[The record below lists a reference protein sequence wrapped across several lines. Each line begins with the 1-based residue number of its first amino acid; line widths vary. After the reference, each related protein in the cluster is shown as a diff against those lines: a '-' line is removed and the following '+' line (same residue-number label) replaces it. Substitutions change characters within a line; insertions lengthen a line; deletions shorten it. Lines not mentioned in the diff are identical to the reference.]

1 MTDMTDT
8 TNVITIARQGPPP
21 RQVGK
26 TPLLLALLAAPVA
39 WSLHLLLNY
48 GFTSHYC
55 FPGLTL
61 HGPAGLG
68 WLWPVTIAID
78 LIAIAICV
86 LAALLSYRN
95 WREAPRVLPVDAEVE
110 TGEGRSRFLALWGM
124 MTSALLAAAI
134 IFDFVGLWVLPL
146 C

>member
-1 MTDMTDT
+1 MSDT
-8 TNVITIARQGPPP
+8 TNVITLARHGPPP

-26 TPLLLALLAAPVA
+26 ASLLMGLLAPPVA
-39 WSLHLLLNY
+39 WGLHLLLNY
-48 GFTSHYC
+48 GLSSHFC

-61 HGPAGLG
+61 RSPAGLG
-68 WLWPVTIAID
+68 WLWPVVIAID
-78 LIAIAICV
+78 LIAIAVCV
-86 LAALLSYRN
+86 LAALLSWRN
-95 WREAPRVLPVDAEVE
+95 WREAPRILPVNAEIE

-124 MTSALLAAAI
+124 LTSALLAAAI